1 VTSLLLSFGFGMA
14 SIGIVVLGARLVI
27 GQSNAVRDVH
37 STHRTEISVDRL
49 EEIPTEELT
58 QLAEQF
64 HVLTVRMYEELCT
77 RQRLSAAPPRS
88 RQMLREQDGSAA

>member
-1 VTSLLLSFGFGMA
+1 MSLLLSFGFGMA
-14 SIGIVVLGARLVI
+14 SIGIVVLGARLVT
-27 GQSNAVRDVH
+27 GRDDAVRDGH

-49 EEIPTEELT
+49 KEFPTDQLT

-77 RQRLSAAPPRS
+77 RRAAERGTAEVEA
-88 RQMLREQDGSAA
+88 MLREQDGSAA

>member
-1 VTSLLLSFGFGMA
+1 MSLLLSFGLGMA
-14 SIGIVVLGARLVI
+14 SIAIVVLGARLVA
-27 GQSNAVRDVH
+27 GRNDAARDGH

-49 EEIPTEELT
+49 KEIPTDELT

-77 RQRLSAAPPRS
+77 RRVAERGSAEVGAIR
-88 RQMLREQDGSAA
+88 REQDRRAV